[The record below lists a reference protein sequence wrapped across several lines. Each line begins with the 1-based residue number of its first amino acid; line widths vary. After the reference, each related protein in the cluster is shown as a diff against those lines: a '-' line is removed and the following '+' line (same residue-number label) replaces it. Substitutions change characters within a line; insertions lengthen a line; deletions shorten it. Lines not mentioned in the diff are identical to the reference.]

1 MLASASQFHFMRIL
15 IYFSLFFFVRCGVDN
30 NNAELVVSGASTQS
44 TVKITV
50 QVKNHTPEYRLKLFE
65 PIDGNYNYTYLP
77 IQNSIAFSKDTTVQF
92 IGMATKPGCYIVQ
105 YESYRAILNLF
116 PGDSVAIAID
126 EKDKPDTYNISGS
139 NASIHTSYNKHEY
152 QLFYGEGFDTVL
164 VPSLSD
170 PENIDRINKFIAGK
184 TTYIDSAIQ
193 GGLVE
198 KDKAEYFRKVHAI
211 SIWGNFQDE
220 IANLYGQKGAKGRTL
235 FSTFYE
241 KFSPFDS
248 NLTKAFIGD
257 IYTCK
262 YLTDV
267 NRDYTTQV
275 GNLQVDSNF
284 HRLSIKQPSYD
295 YSTLP
300 ERFQDVLYGHLIL
313 DDLLSPYPDFDRSLV
328 YPYYKQKFPNSAY
341 IPIIDSLE
349 ELSKLEAKNKRQ
361 PSFINFDGKLKQ
373 LHDTYFKDK
382 PVFIDLWAT
391 WCVPCIQEF
400 QYKKGLDSFL
410 HKNKVEML
418 YISMDEPIDSL
429 KWKRVVNRS
438 ALGGNHIIA
447 GNQLRADLVKNLFKT
462 NQWAIPRYVLL
473 DHEGNVIVSDA
484 KRPSSENSL
493 YNQILDELPI
503 VL

>member
-1 MLASASQFHFMRIL
+1 MLTSASLFRFMRIL
-15 IYFSLFFFVRCGVDN
+15 FYFSLFFFVRCGVDN
-30 NNAELVVSGASTQS
+30 NNAELVVSGTSTQS

-65 PIDGNYNYTYLP
+65 PIDGNYNYIYLP

-139 NASIHTSYNKHEY
+139 NASIHTSYNKHAY
-152 QLFYGEGFDTVL
+152 QIFYGEGFDTVL

-184 TTYIDSAIQ
+184 TTYIDSAVK

-211 SIWGNFQDE
+211 GIWKRFQNE

-248 NLTKAFIGD
+248 NLTKAFVGD
-257 IYTCK
+257 IYTRK

-284 HRLSIKQPSYD
+284 HRLSINQPSYD
-295 YSTLP
+295 YSTSP

-313 DDLLSPYPDFDRSLV
+313 DDLISPYDDFDRSLV

-349 ELSKLEAKNKRQ
+349 ELSKAEAKNKRQ

-391 WCVPCIQEF
+391 WCVPCMQEF
-400 QYKKGLDSFL
+400 QYKNGLDSFL
-410 HKNKVEML
+410 DKNKVEML

-429 KWKRVVNRS
+429 KWKKVVIRS
-438 ALGGNHIIA
+438 ALGRNHIIA

-473 DHEGNVIVSDA
+473 DHEGKVIVSDA
-484 KRPSSENSL
+484 KRPSSENLL

-503 VL
+503 GL